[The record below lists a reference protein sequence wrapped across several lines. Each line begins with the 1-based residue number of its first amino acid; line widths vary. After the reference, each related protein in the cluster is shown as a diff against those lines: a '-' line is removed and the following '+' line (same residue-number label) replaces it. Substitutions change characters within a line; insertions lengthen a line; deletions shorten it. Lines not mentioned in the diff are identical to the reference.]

1 MVSSMDPHGTNNL
14 ARLPGAADADD
25 HYRDPPV
32 NYEAEQ
38 ALLGAILAN
47 NAAYEKAAD
56 FLRPEH
62 FAEPVHGRIYEAC
75 GTLIERGQVANAVT
89 LKNVFERSEEL
100 AEVGGAKYL
109 SELQGNY
116 VSIINARDY
125 GRTVHDLYLRRQ
137 LIAIGEDVVND
148 AFDHDLDT
156 MATEQIEAAEQRL
169 YTLAESGQTEGGLK
183 DFKTAVIESIQMTEA
198 AVKRDSHVAGVAT
211 GLTDLDKLLGG
222 LHRSDLVIL
231 AGRPSM
237 GKTSLAT
244 NIAYNA
250 ATSKRAERDAEGSLV
265 ELPQVVAFFSLEMS
279 AEQLATR
286 VVSEQAHVRSD
297 AMRRGEIRQE
307 EFDRLFEVSR
317 ALYDLK
323 LFIDDTPALTV
334 PALRMRARRLKR
346 QHGLGLIIVDYL
358 QLMQAAPGG
367 RNDNRVQEVSEITR
381 GLKAIAKELDVPLVA
396 LSQLSRQTEQR
407 DDKRPQLSDLRESGS
422 IEQDADVVMFLYR
435 EEYYLAR
442 EKPSQRANESD
453 DGFAKRLVSYE
464 KRKEDAHHIAEVI
477 VAKQRHGPIGMI
489 QLHFT
494 GEFTQFSDLAD
505 EDRSPEIR
513 G

>member
-1 MVSSMDPHGTNNL
+1 MDPHGTNNL
-14 ARLPGAADADD
+14 AHLPGAEGAADP
-25 HYRDPPV
+25 YREPPV

-38 ALLGAILAN
+38 ALLGAVLAN
-47 NAAYEKAAD
+47 NAAFEKVAD

-62 FAEPVHGRIYEAC
+62 FAEPVHGRIFEAC
-75 GTLIERGQVANAVT
+75 GTLIDRGQIANAVT
-89 LKNVFERSEEL
+89 LKNVFERAEEL

-109 SELQGNY
+109 SELQGNF

-125 GRTVHDLYLRRQ
+125 GRTVHDLFLRRQ

-148 AFDHDLDT
+148 AFDHDLET
-156 MATEQIEAAEQRL
+156 TATEQIEAAEQHL

-183 DFKTAVIESIQMTEA
+183 DFKTAVVESIQMTEA

-211 GLTDLDKLLGG
+211 GLTDIDKLLGG
-222 LHRSDLVIL
+222 LHKSDLVIL

-250 ATSKRAERDAEGSLV
+250 ATSRRAERDAEGNLV
-265 ELPQVVAFFSLEMS
+265 ELPQVVAFFTLEMS

-286 VVSEQAHVRSD
+286 ILSEQAHVRSD
-297 AMRRGEIRQE
+297 SMRRGEIRQE

-323 LFIDDTPALTV
+323 LFIDDTPALTI

-346 QHGLGLIIVDYL
+346 QQGLGLIVVDYL
-358 QLMQAAPGG
+358 QLMQAAPGS

-381 GLKAIAKELDVPLVA
+381 GLKAIAKELDVPMLA

-407 DDKRPQLSDLRESGS
+407 DDKRPQLADLRESGS

-435 EEYYLAR
+435 EEYYLGR

-453 DGFAKRLVSYE
+453 DAFARRTAAYD
-464 KRKEDAHHIAEVI
+464 KRKDEARNIAEAI
-477 VAKQRHGPIGMI
+477 VAKQRHGPIGTV

-505 EDRSPEIR
+505 HDRMPEQH

>member
-1 MVSSMDPHGTNNL
+1 MDPHATNNL
-14 ARLPGAADADD
+14 AHLPGAEGAADP
-25 HYRDPPV
+25 YREPPV

-38 ALLGAILAN
+38 ALLGAVLAN
-47 NAAYEKAAD
+47 NAAFEKVAD

-62 FAEPVHGRIYEAC
+62 FAEPVHGRIFEAC
-75 GTLIERGQVANAVT
+75 GTLIERGQIANAVT

-109 SELQGNY
+109 SELQGNF

-148 AFDHDLDT
+148 AFDHDLQT
-156 MATEQIEAAEQRL
+156 SATEQIEAAEQQL

-183 DFKTAVIESIQMTEA
+183 DFKTAVVESIQMTEA

-211 GLTDLDKLLGG
+211 GLTDIDKLLGG

-250 ATSKRAERDAEGSLV
+250 ATAKRAERDAEGNLV

-279 AEQLATR
+279 SEQLATR
-286 VVSEQAHVRSD
+286 VLSEQAHVRSD
-297 AMRRGEIRQE
+297 SMRRGEIRQE

-323 LFIDDTPALTV
+323 LFIDDTAALTV

-346 QHGLGLIIVDYL
+346 QHGLGLIVVDYL
-358 QLMQAAPGG
+358 QLMHAAPGG
-367 RNDNRVQEVSEITR
+367 RNENRVQEVSEITR
-381 GLKAIAKELDVPLVA
+381 GLKAIAKELDVPVLA

-435 EEYYLAR
+435 EEYYLGR

-453 DGFAKRLVSYE
+453 EAFARRVAAYD
-464 KRKEDAHHIAEVI
+464 KRKDEARNIAEAI
-477 VAKQRHGPIGMI
+477 VAKQRHGPIGTV
-489 QLHFT
+489 QLHFN
-494 GEFTQFSDLAD
+494 GEFTQFSDLAA
-505 EDRSPEIR
+505 EERLPEIH

>member
-1 MVSSMDPHGTNNL
+1 MDPHGTNNL
-14 ARLPGAADADD
+14 AHLPSAEGSVDP
-25 HYRDPPV
+25 YREPPV

-38 ALLGAILAN
+38 ALLGAVLAN
-47 NAAYEKAAD
+47 NAAFEKVAD

-62 FAEPVHGRIYEAC
+62 FAEPVHGRIFEAC
-75 GTLIERGQVANAVT
+75 GTLIERGQIANAVT

-100 AEVGGAKYL
+100 TEVGGAKYL
-109 SELQGNY
+109 SELQGNF

-125 GRTVHDLYLRRQ
+125 GRTVHDLFLRRQ

-148 AFDHDLDT
+148 AFDHDLET
-156 MATEQIEAAEQRL
+156 TATEQIEAAEQQL
-169 YTLAESGQTEGGLK
+169 YTLAESGQTEGGFR
-183 DFKTAVIESIQMTEA
+183 DFKAAVVESIQMTEA

-211 GLTDLDKLLGG
+211 GLTDVDKLLGG
-222 LHRSDLVIL
+222 LHKSDLVIL

-244 NIAYNA
+244 NIAYHA
-250 ATSKRAERDAEGSLV
+250 ATSKRAERDAEGDLV

-286 VVSEQAHVRSD
+286 ILSEQAHVRSD
-297 AMRRGEIRQE
+297 SMRRGEIRQE

-346 QHGLGLIIVDYL
+346 QHGLGLIVVDYL

-367 RNDNRVQEVSEITR
+367 RRNDNRVQEVSEITR
-381 GLKAIAKELDVPLVA
+381 GLKAIAKELDVPVLA

-407 DDKRPQLSDLRESGS
+407 DDKRPQLADLRESGS
-422 IEQDADVVMFLYR
+422 IEQDADVVIFLYR
-435 EEYYLAR
+435 EEYYLGR
-442 EKPSQRANESD
+442 EKPGQRANESD
-453 DGFAKRLVSYE
+453 DAFAKRVATYD
-464 KRKEDAHHIAEVI
+464 KRKEEARNIAEAI
-477 VAKQRHGPIGMI
+477 VAKQRHGPIGMVH
-489 QLHFT
+489 LHFN
-494 GEFTQFSDLAD
+494 GEFTQFSDLAA
-505 EDRSPEIR
+505 EDRLPEIH

>member
-1 MVSSMDPHGTNNL
+1 MDPHGTNNL
-14 ARLPGAADADD
+14 AHLPSAEGSVDP
-25 HYRDPPV
+25 YREPPV

-38 ALLGAILAN
+38 ALLGAVLAN
-47 NAAYEKAAD
+47 NAAFEKVAD

-62 FAEPVHGRIYEAC
+62 FAEPVHGRIFEAC
-75 GTLIERGQVANAVT
+75 GTLIERGQIANAVT

-100 AEVGGAKYL
+100 TEVGGAKYL
-109 SELQGNY
+109 SELQGNF

-125 GRTVHDLYLRRQ
+125 GRTVHDLFLRRQ

-148 AFDHDLDT
+148 AFDHDLET
-156 MATEQIEAAEQRL
+156 TATEQIEAAEQQL
-169 YTLAESGQTEGGLK
+169 YTLAESGQTEGGFR
-183 DFKTAVIESIQMTEA
+183 DFKAAVVESIQMTEA

-211 GLTDLDKLLGG
+211 GLTDVDKLLGG
-222 LHRSDLVIL
+222 LHKSDLVIL

-244 NIAYNA
+244 NIAYHA
-250 ATSKRAERDAEGSLV
+250 ATSKRAERDAEGDLV

-286 VVSEQAHVRSD
+286 ILSEQAHVRSD
-297 AMRRGEIRQE
+297 SMRRGEIRQE

-346 QHGLGLIIVDYL
+346 QHGLGLIVVDYL

-367 RNDNRVQEVSEITR
+367 RRNDNRVQEVSEITR
-381 GLKAIAKELDVPLVA
+381 GLKAIAKELDVPVLA

-407 DDKRPQLSDLRESGS
+407 DDKRPQLADLRESGS
-422 IEQDADVVMFLYR
+422 IEQDADVVIFLYR
-435 EEYYLAR
+435 EEYYLGR
-442 EKPSQRANESD
+442 EKPGQRANESD
-453 DGFAKRLVSYE
+453 DAFAKRVATYD
-464 KRKEDAHHIAEVI
+464 KRKEESRNIAEAI
-477 VAKQRHGPIGMI
+477 VAKQRHGPIGMV
-489 QLHFT
+489 QLHFN
-494 GEFTQFSDLAD
+494 GEFTQFSDLAA
-505 EDRSPEIR
+505 EDRLPEIH

>member
-1 MVSSMDPHGTNNL
+1 MDPHGTNNL
-14 ARLPGAADADD
+14 ARLPGAEGAADL
-25 HYRDPPV
+25 YREPPV

-38 ALLGAILAN
+38 ALLGAVLAN
-47 NAAYEKAAD
+47 NAAFEKVAD

-75 GTLIERGQVANAVT
+75 GTLIDRGQIANAVT
-89 LKNVFERSEEL
+89 LKNVFERAEEL

-109 SELQGNY
+109 SELQGNF

-125 GRTVHDLYLRRQ
+125 GRTVHDLFLRRQ

-148 AFDHDLDT
+148 AFDHDLET
-156 MATEQIEAAEQRL
+156 TATEQIEAAEQHL

-183 DFKTAVIESIQMTEA
+183 DFKTAVVASIQMTEA

-211 GLTDLDKLLGG
+211 GLTDIDKLLGG
-222 LHRSDLVIL
+222 LHKSDLVIL

-244 NIAYNA
+244 NIAYNV
-250 ATSKRAERDAEGSLV
+250 ATSMRAERDAEGNLF

-286 VVSEQAHVRSD
+286 IVSEQADVRSD

-323 LFIDDTPALTV
+323 LFIDDTPALTI

-346 QHGLGLIIVDYL
+346 QHGLGLIVVDYL
-358 QLMQAAPGG
+358 QLMQAAAGG

-381 GLKAIAKELDVPLVA
+381 GLKAIAKELAVPVVA

-422 IEQDADVVMFLYR
+422 IEQDADVVVFLYR

-453 DGFAKRLVSYE
+453 TNFE
-464 KRKEDAHHIAEVI
+464 KRKQGYEERVRESRNKAEAI
-477 VAKQRHGPIGMI
+477 VAKQRHGPIGTV

-494 GEFTQFSDLAD
+494 GEFTRFSDLAD
-505 EDRSPEIR
+505 EDRLPEVH

>member
-1 MVSSMDPHGTNNL
+1 MDPHLSNNL
-14 ARLPGAADADD
+14 AQLPGTEEAAD
-25 HYRDPPV
+25 RFREPPV

-38 ALLGAILAN
+38 ALIGAVLAN
-47 NAAYEKAAD
+47 NAAYEKVAD

-89 LKNVFERSEEL
+89 LKNVFEHSEEL
-100 AEVGGAKYL
+100 VEVGGAKYL
-109 SELQGNY
+109 SELQGTY

-137 LIAIGEDVVND
+137 LIAIGEEVVNN
-148 AFDHDLDT
+148 AFDHDLDIL
-156 MATEQIEAAEQRL
+156 ATEQIEAAEQHL
-169 YTLAESGQTEGGLK
+169 YNLAESGQTEGGLK

-237 GKTSLAT
+237 GKSSLAA

-250 ATSKRAERDAEGSLV
+250 ATSRRAERDAEGNLV
-265 ELPQVVAFFSLEMS
+265 ELPMAVAFFSLEMS

-286 VVSEQAHVRSD
+286 IVSEQAHVRSD
-297 AMRRGEIRQE
+297 SMRRGEIRQE

-346 QHGLGLIIVDYL
+346 QHGLGLIVVDYL
-358 QLMQAAPGG
+358 QLMHAAGRG

-381 GLKAIAKELDVPLVA
+381 GLKAVAKELDVPLVA

-407 DDKRPQLSDLRESGS
+407 DDKRPQLADLRESGS

-442 EKPSQRANESD
+442 EKPGQRASESD
-453 DGFAKRLVSYE
+453 DAFAKRLASYE
-464 KRKEDAHHIAEVI
+464 KRKEEAHQIAEVI

-489 QLHFT
+489 QLHFN

-505 EDRSPEIR
+505 EARLPEIH

>member
-1 MVSSMDPHGTNNL
+1 MESHATNTL
-14 ARLPGAADADD
+14 AQLPGTESSAES
-25 HYRDPPV
+25 YRDPPV

-38 ALLGAILAN
+38 ALLGAVLAN
-47 NAAYEKAAD
+47 NAAYEKVAD
-56 FLRPEH
+56 FLQPEH
-62 FAEPVHGRIYEAC
+62 FAEPVHGRIFEAC
-75 GTLIERGQVANAVT
+75 GRLIDRSQIANAIT

-109 SELQGNY
+109 GELQGNY

-125 GRTVHDLYLRRQ
+125 GRTVHDLFLRRQ

-148 AFDHDLDT
+148 AFDHDLET
-156 MATEQIEAAEQRL
+156 SAGKQIEAAEQRL
-169 YTLAESGQTEGGLK
+169 YTLAESGQTEGGFK

-211 GLTDLDKLLGG
+211 GFTDIDKLLGG
-222 LHRSDLVIL
+222 LHKSDLVIL

-237 GKTSLAT
+237 GKTALAT

-250 ATSKRAERDAEGSLV
+250 AASTRAERDAEGNLV

-286 VVSEQAHVRSD
+286 IVSEQAHVRSD
-297 AMRRGEIRQE
+297 AMRRGEVRQE

-317 ALYDLK
+317 ALYELK
-323 LFIDDTPALTV
+323 LFIDDTPALTI

-346 QHGLGLIIVDYL
+346 QQGLGLIVVDYL
-358 QLMQAAPGG
+358 QLMQATSRS

-381 GLKAIAKELDVPLVA
+381 GLKAIAKELDLPVLA

-407 DDKRPQLSDLRESGS
+407 EDKRPQLADLRESGS
-422 IEQDADVVMFLYR
+422 IEQDADVVLFLYR
-435 EEYYLAR
+435 EEYYLSRESR
-442 EKPSQRANESD
+442 EKRANETD
-453 DGFAKRLVSYE
+453 DSYQKRL
-464 KRKEDAHHIAEVI
+464 KRKEDVANKAEVI
-477 VAKQRHGPIGMI
+477 VAKQRHGPIGMRE
-489 QLHFT
+489 LHFI
-494 GEFTQFSDLAD
+494 GEFTRFSDLAD
-505 EDRSPEIR
+505 PER
-513 G
+513 LPDDVPF

>member
-1 MVSSMDPHGTNNL
+1 MDPHGTNNL
-14 ARLPGAADADD
+14 ARLPGAEGTADP
-25 HYRDPPV
+25 YREPPV

-38 ALLGAILAN
+38 ALLGAVLAN
-47 NAAYEKAAD
+47 NAAFEKVAD

-62 FAEPVHGRIYEAC
+62 FAEPVHGRIFEAC
-75 GTLIERGQVANAVT
+75 GTLIERGQIANAVT
-89 LKNVFERSEEL
+89 LKNVFERAEEL
-100 AEVGGAKYL
+100 AEVGGAQYL
-109 SELQGNY
+109 SELQGNF

-125 GRTVHDLYLRRQ
+125 GRTVHDLFLRRQ

-148 AFDHDLDT
+148 AFDHDLEA
-156 MATEQIEAAEQRL
+156 MAADQIETAEQRL

-183 DFKTAVIESIQMTEA
+183 DFKTAVVESIQMTEA

-211 GLTDLDKLLGG
+211 GLTDIDKLLGG
-222 LHRSDLVIL
+222 LHKSDLVIL

-250 ATSKRAERDAEGSLV
+250 ATSRRAERDAEGNLV
-265 ELPQVVAFFSLEMS
+265 ELPQVVAFFTLEMS

-286 VVSEQAHVRSD
+286 ILSEQAHVRSD
-297 AMRRGEIRQE
+297 SMRRGEIRQE

-323 LFIDDTPALTV
+323 LFIDDTPALTI

-346 QHGLGLIIVDYL
+346 QQGLGLIVVDYL
-358 QLMQAAPGG
+358 QLMQAAPGS

-381 GLKAIAKELDVPLVA
+381 GLKAIAKELDVPMLA

-407 DDKRPQLSDLRESGS
+407 DDKRPQLADLRESGS

-435 EEYYLAR
+435 EEYYLGR

-453 DGFAKRLVSYE
+453 DAFAR
-464 KRKEDAHHIAEVI
+464 R
-477 VAKQRHGPIGMI
+477 VATYDK
-489 QLHFT
+489 
-494 GEFTQFSDLAD
+494 
-505 EDRSPEIR
+505 
-513 G
+513 

>member
-1 MVSSMDPHGTNNL
+1 MDPHGTDNL
-14 ARLPGAADADD
+14 ARLPGATEADD
-25 HYRDPPV
+25 HYREPPV

-47 NAAYEKAAD
+47 NAAYEKVAD
-56 FLRPEH
+56 FLRSEH
-62 FAEPVHGRIYEAC
+62 FAEPVHGRIYAAC

-89 LKNVFERSEEL
+89 LKNAFERSEEL

-109 SELQGNY
+109 SELQGTY

-148 AFDHDLDT
+148 AFDHDLET
-156 MATEQIEAAEQRL
+156 LATEQIEAAEQRL
-169 YTLAESGQTEGGLK
+169 YSLAESGQTEGGLK
-183 DFKTAVIESIQMTEA
+183 DFKSAVIESIQMTEA

-211 GLTDLDKLLGG
+211 GLADLDKLLGG

-237 GKTSLAT
+237 GKSSLAT

-250 ATSKRAERDAEGSLV
+250 ATSRRAERDADGSLV

-286 VVSEQAHVRSD
+286 IVAEQAHVRSD

-346 QHGLGLIIVDYL
+346 QHGLGLLIVDYL

-381 GLKAIAKELDVPLVA
+381 GLKAIAKELDVPLLA

-407 DDKRPQLSDLRESGS
+407 DDKRPQLADLRESGS

-442 EKPSQRANESD
+442 EKPGQRASESD
-453 DGFAKRLVSYE
+453 DAFAKRLASYE
-464 KRKEDAHHIAEVI
+464 KRKEDAENIAEVI
-477 VAKQRHGPIGMI
+477 VAKQRHGPIGTVE
-489 QLHFT
+489 LHFN
-494 GEFTQFSDLAD
+494 GAFTQFSDLAD
-505 EDRSPEIR
+505 EDRLPDR
-513 G
+513 HG

>member
-1 MVSSMDPHGTNNL
+1 
-14 ARLPGAADADD
+14 
-25 HYRDPPV
+25 
-32 NYEAEQ
+32 AEQ
-38 ALLGAILAN
+38 ALLGAVLAN
-47 NAAYEKAAD
+47 NAAFEKVAD

-62 FAEPVHGRIYEAC
+62 FAEPVHGRIFEAC
-75 GTLIERGQVANAVT
+75 GTLIERGQIANAVT
-89 LKNVFERSEEL
+89 LKNVFERAEEL
-100 AEVGGAKYL
+100 AEVGGAQYL
-109 SELQGNY
+109 SELQGNF

-125 GRTVHDLYLRRQ
+125 GRTVHDLFLRRQ

-148 AFDHDLDT
+148 AFDHDLEA
-156 MATEQIEAAEQRL
+156 MAADQIETAEQRL

-183 DFKTAVIESIQMTEA
+183 DFKTAVVESIQMTEA

-211 GLTDLDKLLGG
+211 GLTDIDKLLGG
-222 LHRSDLVIL
+222 LHKSDLVIL

-250 ATSKRAERDAEGSLV
+250 ATSRRAERDAEGNLV
-265 ELPQVVAFFSLEMS
+265 ELPQVVAFFTLEMS

-286 VVSEQAHVRSD
+286 ILSEQAHVRSD
-297 AMRRGEIRQE
+297 SMRRGEIRQE

-323 LFIDDTPALTV
+323 LFIDDTPALTI

-346 QHGLGLIIVDYL
+346 QQGLGLIVVDYL
-358 QLMQAAPGG
+358 QLMQAAPGS

-381 GLKAIAKELDVPLVA
+381 GLKAIAKELDVPMLA

-407 DDKRPQLSDLRESGS
+407 DDKRPQLADLRESGS

-435 EEYYLAR
+435 EEYYLGR

-453 DGFAKRLVSYE
+453 DAFARRVATYD
-464 KRKEDAHHIAEVI
+464 KRKDEARNIAEAI
-477 VAKQRHGPIGMI
+477 VAKQRHGPIGTV

-505 EDRSPEIR
+505 HDRMPEQH

>member
-1 MVSSMDPHGTNNL
+1 
-14 ARLPGAADADD
+14 
-25 HYRDPPV
+25 
-32 NYEAEQ
+32 
-38 ALLGAILAN
+38 
-47 NAAYEKAAD
+47 
-56 FLRPEH
+56 
-62 FAEPVHGRIYEAC
+62 
-75 GTLIERGQVANAVT
+75 
-89 LKNVFERSEEL
+89 
-100 AEVGGAKYL
+100 
-109 SELQGNY
+109 
-116 VSIINARDY
+116 
-125 GRTVHDLYLRRQ
+125 
-137 LIAIGEDVVND
+137 
-148 AFDHDLDT
+148 
-156 MATEQIEAAEQRL
+156 MAPEQIEAAEQRL
-169 YTLAESGQTEGGLK
+169 YTLAESGQTEGGFK
-183 DFKTAVIESIQMTEA
+183 DFKTAVVESIQMTEA
-198 AVKRDSHVAGVAT
+198 AVKRDSHVSGVAT

-222 LHRSDLVIL
+222 LHKSDLVIL

-237 GKTSLAT
+237 GKTALAT

-250 ATSKRAERDAEGSLV
+250 ATSKRAERDAEGNLV

-286 VVSEQAHVRSD
+286 IVSEQADVRSD

-346 QHGLGLIIVDYL
+346 QNGLGLIVVDYL

-381 GLKAIAKELDVPLVA
+381 GLKAIAKELDVPMIA

-407 DDKRPQLSDLRESGS
+407 DDKRPQLADLRESGS
-422 IEQDADVVMFLYR
+422 IEQDADVVVFLYR

-453 DGFAKRLVSYE
+453 TNFE
-464 KRKEDAHHIAEVI
+464 KRKQGYEERVRDSRNKAETI
-477 VAKQRHGPIGMI
+477 VAKQRHGPIGTV

-494 GEFTQFSDLAD
+494 GEFTRFSDLAD
-505 EDRSPEIR
+505 EDRMPEVH